1 MPVVSSEFLEIV
13 SSPRHKTKGSR
24 GRPLGQELEVE
35 VEAMGQAS
43 RAQEKLLD
51 QKLEVEVE
59 AMEQASW
66 NLATTK
72 TGVST

>member
-1 MPVVSSEFLEIV
+1 M
-13 SSPRHKTKGSR
+13 
-24 GRPLGQELEVE
+24 E

-51 QKLEVEVE
+51 QKLEVDVE

-66 NLATTK
+66 NLIVVPTAAQARLRPILQIQI
-72 TGVST
+72 